1 MEVFAGSLDES
12 ALVGMLQTDNN
23 KRKPAEG
30 GVGVA
35 PDGVHRLPSLSLPLS
50 CCGGERVVHRIPGDF
65 ANRSARDNEEKEV
78 EEEEGRGGI
87 GADFYTD
94 ISDFY
99 ETKIR
104 VEQNMFTRV
113 GHFETGSRQ
122 LYKICTRVYEG
133 FFDDEGREVVISM
146 VLGAAYARASQLS
159 RFSLCLYSCSCIAPL
174 SAPNFDE
181 QRQTSSLILSALSTL
196 ARTLRNR
203 CAVHLLVSE
212 TSVGLPGIHSF
223 GMDSRVLNRHP
234 LSFVVSKSLQVVGGC
249 SYDIRI
255 IYSKLCVS
263 NAIDISRHATLA
275 CKSWTRGYT
284 CDFFSKLLSY
294 EFRTVKLRIRPRS
307 MDSTVINI

>member
-65 ANRSARDNEEKEV
+65 ANRSARDNEEKEE

-146 VLGAAYARASQLS
+146 VLGAAYARAIIS
-159 RFSLCLYSCSCIAPL
+159 
-174 SAPNFDE
+174 
-181 QRQTSSLILSALSTL
+181 ILSLPLQLLLHCSTL
-196 ARTLRNR
+196 
-203 CAVHLLVSE
+203 C
-212 TSVGLPGIHSF
+212 P
-223 GMDSRVLNRHP
+223 
-234 LSFVVSKSLQVVGGC
+234 
-249 SYDIRI
+249 
-255 IYSKLCVS
+255 
-263 NAIDISRHATLA
+263 
-275 CKSWTRGYT
+275 
-284 CDFFSKLLSY
+284 
-294 EFRTVKLRIRPRS
+294 
-307 MDSTVINI
+307 